1 VTTGSAWQQLT
12 AIGLLALAVGSCA
25 HSVPARSGSAT
36 GPSAS
41 SLHELRTPEE
51 GAHEP
56 RIPDW
61 NKPFAGNGIVA
72 SSASEAAALIKAF
85 PVYGPAG
92 LGQADII
99 SVTRDNPP
107 EAVIFVYANSP
118 YGMVWVAESTLD
130 IPDEETR
137 LASYQANVANNGK
150 PDWYYTSEVVSVR
163 QGLTGF
169 LQTSDDPATFP
180 TFIEWVDGAVQCEVL
195 GPTLS
200 KDRALAIANS
210 LQGVAYRATPVKVVY
225 ESTASS
231 IVLTI

>member
-1 VTTGSAWQQLT
+1 VTTGRAYRQFA

-25 HSVPARSGSAT
+25 RSVPARSGSAT
-36 GPSAS
+36 EPSPS
-41 SLHELRTPEE
+41 NSHELRTPAE

-61 NKPFAGNGIVA
+61 NKPFAGHGIVV

-99 SVTRDNPP
+99 SVTAGTPP
-107 EAVIFVYANSP
+107 DAVIFVYTNSS
-118 YGMVWVAESTLD
+118 YGMVWVGESTLD

-137 LASYQANVANNGK
+137 LASYRASVAENGN
-150 PDWYYTSEVVSVR
+150 PDYYYTSEIVSVR

-169 LQTSDDPATFP
+169 LQTSDDSATFP
-180 TFIEWVDGAVQCEVL
+180 TFIEWVDGAVQYEVL

-200 KDRALAIANS
+200 KDDALAIANS
-210 LQGVAYRATPVKVVY
+210 L
-225 ESTASS
+225 
-231 IVLTI
+231 